1 MLSDVTSILSSF
13 IYMYMSSMTFGNII
27 SYIEN
32 NCSKSMKTID
42 RYTHLLRHPIWNKVL
57 TNEIGTKHC

>member
-1 MLSDVTSILSSF
+1 
-13 IYMYMSSMTFGNII
+13 MTFGNII

-42 RYTHLLRHPIWNKVL
+42 RYTHLFRHPIWNKVL